1 MIKILFL
8 IFLFSFTSFS
18 SEKEKEQRQESLYPH
33 FSLEKDLILLQT
45 GEENETYSLS
55 LKNFINLDT
64 NQNKSLLIDYFYK
77 IQTCLL
83 NKNLKIESVRYKG
96 NGVITV
102 ITNQKK
108 YFKFLDYKLEEQL
121 STLEKFFNT
130 PDSEDYLKNFKG
142 MDLRNNSRIAISY
155 L

>member
-45 GEENETYSLS
+45 GEENDTYSLS

>member
-8 IFLFSFTSFS
+8 ISLFSFSLFS
-18 SEKEKEQRQESLYPH
+18 LEIEKEKEQEYLYPH
-33 FSLEKDLILLQT
+33 FSLQENLLLLQS
-45 GEENETYSLS
+45 GEENEAYSLS

-83 NKNLKIESVRYKG
+83 GKNLKIESVSYKS

-102 ITNQKK
+102 TTNQKK
-108 YFKFLDYKLEEQL
+108 YFKFLDYKLEEQV
-121 STLEKFFNT
+121 STLKKFFNT
-130 PDSEDYLKNFKG
+130 PDSKNYLKNFKG
-142 MDLRNNSRIAISY
+142 IDLRNNSRIAISY

>member
-8 IFLFSFTSFS
+8 ISLFSFSSFS
-18 SEKEKEQRQESLYPH
+18 SEIEKEQKQEHLYPH
-33 FSLEKDLILLQT
+33 FSLQENLLLLQS
-45 GEENETYSLS
+45 GEENETHSLQ

-108 YFKFLDYKLEEQL
+108 YFKFLDYKLEEQV
-121 STLEKFFNT
+121 STLKKFFNT
-130 PDSEDYLKNFKG
+130 RDSKNYLKNFKG
-142 MDLRNNSRIAISY
+142 IDLRNNSRIAISY

>member
-83 NKNLKIESVRYKG
+83 NKNLKIESVRYTS
-96 NGVITV
+96 NGVITA

-108 YFKFLDYKLEEQL
+108 YFKFLDYKLEEQV
-121 STLEKFFNT
+121 STLEKFFST